1 MAGVQCDSRPIIRFW
16 FTHICYQQWDETNVD
31 GHVQT
36 AGLPVA
42 AKMPAS
48 SLRTINQVLNERN
61 PMRALASLLAIL
73 VIASLAACSNLPM
86 SSSSQSG
93 QVQHPDV
100 FNSYID

>member
-1 MAGVQCDSRPIIRFW
+1 
-16 FTHICYQQWDETNVD
+16 
-31 GHVQT
+31 
-36 AGLPVA
+36 
-42 AKMPAS
+42 
-48 SLRTINQVLNERN
+48 
-61 PMRALASLLAIL
+61 MRALASLLAIL